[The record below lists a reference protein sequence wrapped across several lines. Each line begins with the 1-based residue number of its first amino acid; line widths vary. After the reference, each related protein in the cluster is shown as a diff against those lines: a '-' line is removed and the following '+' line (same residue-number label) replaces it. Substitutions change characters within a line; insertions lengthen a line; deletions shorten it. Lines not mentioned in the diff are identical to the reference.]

1 MTINQIELF
10 IVDRDPIFRLGLSVA
25 LEEFPDLLIIA
36 QEDSAIATIGK
47 LAQGIIPDILVIDID
62 LSDLHTDGLTAQEF
76 YQILKKTYPQLRIF
90 LLASDVNAQ
99 ELNLLQNL
107 GANGCISKGNNIESI
122 VYALRQVAEGHSYWQ
137 PKNNSYTNY
146 GWLKNSLIHLAQPG
160 KQQINKDIEKII
172 NQLQNNNISLLNKFF
187 LLGRKREL
195 QAAKW
200 IANQIVKENNT
211 LVNTQERKP
220 KSLPN
225 NNSNN
230 VKIPPKLM
238 LAVLEE
244 DEITA
249 KVFNQVV
256 TKISFGT
263 VNRTDFFLE
272 IDILQP
278 ELKQELLYLIL
289 NNFGKA
295 LESFSVDADLN
306 PDLFIQDLWERCT
319 INFLYDKYHQSMPIE
334 REQMERILKQEID
347 NLQKSLFCY
356 IYLVEDLLQYLVR
369 KQAIN
374 IDQVLY
380 SPESPEAIDR
390 AVFLLENLL
399 INLANGIMQIVL
411 NYFADVEEL
420 KYYFYDPNYRS
431 SREIARFRNEMSW
444 QYRQQIYWEHPRD
457 IFESRYRFFRLHN
470 GKIETLYVYA
480 PRSEELNQLK
490 GLSWFTTIMLETR
503 DALSPRLQSIFS
515 LVGNSFV
522 FILTQ
527 VIGKAIGLI
536 AKGVLQ
542 GIGTTF
548 QDVRNNKK

>member
-1 MTINQIELF
+1 M
-10 IVDRDPIFRLGLSVA
+10 
-25 LEEFPDLLIIA
+25 
-36 QEDSAIATIGK
+36 
-47 LAQGIIPDILVIDID
+47 
-62 LSDLHTDGLTAQEF
+62 
-76 YQILKKTYPQLRIF
+76 
-90 LLASDVNAQ
+90 
-99 ELNLLQNL
+99 QNL

-122 VYALRQVAEGHSYWQ
+122 VYALRQVAEGHTYWQ
-137 PKNNSYTNY
+137 PRDTPDQHH
-146 GWLKNSLIHLAQPG
+146 GWIKTALIHLAQPG
-160 KQQINKDIEKII
+160 KQQINRDIEKII
-172 NQLQNNNISLLNKFF
+172 NQLENENLSSLNRLF

-195 QAAKW
+195 QTARW
-200 IANQIVKENNT
+200 ITNKIIQENDALAT
-211 LVNTQERKP
+211 TQKP
-220 KSLPN
+220 KTKSLPN
-225 NNSNN
+225 TSSSN
-230 VKIPPKLM
+230 VKIAPKLM
-238 LAVLEE
+238 LAVIDE
-244 DEITA
+244 DEVNA

-256 TKISFGT
+256 TKISLGAINQT
-263 VNRTDFFLE
+263 SFFLE

-295 LESFSVDADLN
+295 LESIPIDAEIRS
-306 PDLFIQDLWERCT
+306 DLFIPELWQQCT
-319 INFLYDKYHQSMPIE
+319 INFLYDKYHQSMPID
-334 REQMERILKQEID
+334 REQMERILKQEI
-347 NLQKSLFCY
+347 NTMQNSLFCY
-356 IYLVEDLLQYLVR
+356 IYLVEDLLQYLVK

-380 SPESPEAIDR
+380 RPESPEAIDR

-431 SREIARFRNEMSW
+431 SREIARFRNEISW
-444 QYRQQIYWEHPRD
+444 QYRQQIYWEHPRN

-470 GKIETLYVYA
+470 GTIETLYVYA
-480 PRSEELNQLK
+480 PRSEELYQLK

-542 GIGTTF
+542 GIGSTL